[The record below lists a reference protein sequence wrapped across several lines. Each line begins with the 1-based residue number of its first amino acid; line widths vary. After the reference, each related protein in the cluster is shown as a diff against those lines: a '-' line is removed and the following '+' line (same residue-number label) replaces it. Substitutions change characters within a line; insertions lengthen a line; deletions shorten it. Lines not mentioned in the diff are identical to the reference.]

1 MRKDGTGSHAPN
13 SAVRCSLPEL
23 KMRTALKVIADVVRE
38 QPFQTALVDCNDV
51 IQQVSSA
58 AFHPTLRHAVLP
70 GIFEGGP
77 HRAYLQRSN
86 GCGNLQP
93 VFPVPVENQKPR

>member
-13 SAVRCSLPEL
+13 PAVRCSLPKP
-23 KMRTALKVIADVVRE
+23 KMRAVLKVVADVFRE
-38 QPFQTALVDCNDV
+38 QPFQMAFVDCNDV

-70 GIFEGGP
+70 GTFEGSP
-77 HRAYLQRSN
+77 HRTYLQRSN
-86 GCGNLQP
+86 GYGDLQP
-93 VFPVPVENQKPR
+93 VFPIQIENQKPR